1 VTDEEHF
8 QQLLA
13 RTRAG
18 EEAAAAELVREFE
31 PAIRRAVRLRL
42 RDRRLRR
49 CLDSMDVCQSVLAGF
64 FVRVAAGQFDLKGA
78 DDLLKLLAAMVRNKV
93 ADLAD
98 RHGAARRDFRR
109 VAGELRDADA
119 AGDPT
124 PSRLLAGRELLQE
137 VRRRL
142 TGDERRV
149 LELREQGR
157 DWAAV
162 AAELGATPEAL
173 RKRLDR
179 GLDRVAQELGLD
191 EFRPE

>member
-1 VTDEEHF
+1 VTEEEHF

>member
-1 VTDEEHF
+1 MTEEEHF